1 VSEAVAT
8 RTGEKK
14 TVSGTMGR
22 AFKLEDTR
30 NIGIMA
36 HIDAG
41 KTTSTERILFYT
53 GVTYKIGSVDEGTA
67 TMDWMEQERERGIT
81 ITSAATTASWDRFG
95 KKYRVNIIDT
105 PGHVDFTVEV
115 ERSLRVLDGAVC
127 VFDSVAGVQPQSET
141 VWRQADK
148 YRVPRICFVNKM
160 DRMGADFDHVIGT
173 IRKRLGAHPVPLQF
187 PLGRE
192 DNFIGI
198 INFLEENVIVW
209 LEETLG
215 AKFEIFEVA
224 KLWDKAF
231 VDSRPDV
238 AAALKAS
245 AIDKKFYD
253 EHRNKVVEYI
263 AEHDDELVDKYLN
276 GVTLTLDEMRKSIRK
291 STLALKIVPVLAGSA
306 FKNKGIQPLLDA
318 VVDYLPSPIDVPP
331 VEGTDPA
338 TDEPILRR
346 AADDQPFAALAFK
359 IMSDPFVGHVTY
371 IRVYSGVLKSGSY
384 VVNSGKGTRE
394 RISRLLQ
401 MHANKRE
408 EIDEIHA
415 GDICACVGLK
425 SVNTGDTLCD
435 EEKQIILENI
445 DFPAPVISVAIEPKT
460 KADQD
465 KLGVAMQRLAQ
476 EDPTFRVSTEPD
488 TGQTLISGMGELH
501 LEIIV
506 DRMLREYNVQ
516 ANVGRPQVA
525 YRETIRKNAVAEGK
539 YIKQTGGKGQYG
551 HCKIELHPIPSSSH
565 ENMKEMSTDD
575 LDLLAKQVVGGGSAG
590 KWKFDKEHRFLF
602 IDKIAGGAI
611 PREFI
616 APIEAGI
623 REALDN
629 GVLAGFPMVDVAA
642 VLIDGSYHD
651 VDSNEMAFKIAGSM
665 AFKEACS
672 RAKAVLLEP
681 IMKVEVVVPEEYM
694 AAVFG
699 DLNARRSAIQGTENR
714 AGSNVI
720 RVEVPL
726 AQMFGYATDLRSRTQ
741 GRATFTMHF
750 SHYAELP
757 AALAEEVIK
766 KHRGEK

>member
-1 VSEAVAT
+1 MVEAAVI
-8 RTGEKK
+8 RSGEKK
-14 TVSGTMGR
+14 ASPGTMAR
-22 AFKLEDTR
+22 VFKLEDTR

-81 ITSAATTASWDRFG
+81 ITSAATTASWERFN

-160 DRMGADFDHVIGT
+160 DRMGADFDHVVRT
-173 IRKRLGAHPVPLQF
+173 IRQRLGAHPVPLQF

-198 INFLEENVIVW
+198 IDFLEQKVVVW

-215 AKFEIFEVA
+215 AKFEIFEVE

-231 VDSRPDV
+231 VDSRADV
-238 AAALKAS
+238 AAALKGS
-245 AIDKKFYD
+245 AIDKAFYD
-253 EHRNKVVEYI
+253 EHRNKVIEYI
-263 AEHDDELVDKYLN
+263 AEHDDEVLDKYLSE
-276 GVTLTLDEMRKSIRK
+276 GTLSLEEMRKSIRK

-318 VVDYLPSPIDVPP
+318 VIDFLPSPVDVPP
-331 VEGTDPA
+331 VEGSNPD
-338 TDEPILRR
+338 TDEVELRR
-346 AADDQPFAALAFK
+346 AADEQPFSALAFK

-371 IRVYSGVLKSGSY
+371 IRVYSGVLHSGSY
-384 VVNSGKGTRE
+384 VYNSGKRTRE

-408 EIDEIHA
+408 EIEEIYA

-435 EEKQIILENI
+435 ENKQIILESI
-445 DFPAPVISVAIEPKT
+445 EFPAPVISVAIEPKT

-525 YRETIRKNAVAEGK
+525 YRETIRKKAEAEGK
-539 YIKQTGGKGQYG
+539 YIKQTGGRGQYG
-551 HCKIELHPIPSSSH
+551 HAVIELHPLPSSDR
-565 ENMKEMSTDD
+565 ENMHELSTDD
-575 LDLLAKQVVGGGSAG
+575 LDALAKKIVGGSGG

-602 IDKIAGGAI
+602 IDKVVGGAI

-616 APIEAGI
+616 APVEAGI

-629 GVLAGFPMVDVAA
+629 GVLAGFTMVDVAA
-642 VLIDGSYHD
+642 VLVDGSYHD

-672 RAKAVLLEP
+672 RAKPVLLEP

-699 DLNARRSAIQGTENR
+699 DLNARRSAIQGTESR

-757 AALAEEVIK
+757 TALAEEVIK

>member
-1 VSEAVAT
+1 
-8 RTGEKK
+8 
-14 TVSGTMGR
+14 MPR

-81 ITSAATTASWDRFG
+81 ITSAATTASWTRND

-115 ERSLRVLDGAVC
+115 ERSLRVLDGAVA

-148 YRVPRICFVNKM
+148 YRVPRLAFVNKM
-160 DRMGADFDHVIGT
+160 DRMGADFDHVIRT
-173 IRKRLGAHPVPLQF
+173 MRQRLGAHPVPLQF

-198 INFLEENVIVW
+198 IDFLEQKVIVW

-215 AKFEIFEVA
+215 AKFEVFEVA
-224 KLWDKAF
+224 KLWDPAF
-231 VDSRPDV
+231 VSSRADV
-238 AAALKAS
+238 AAALKGS

-253 EHRNKVVEYI
+253 DHRAKVVEYI
-263 AEHDDELVDKYLN
+263 AEHDDEVLDKYLTE
-276 GVTLTLDEMRKSIRK
+276 GTLTLEEMRKSIRK

-318 VVDYLPSPIDVPP
+318 VIDYLPSPVDVPP
-331 VEGTDPA
+331 VDGINPEN
-338 TDEPILRR
+338 DEPALRR
-346 AADDQPFAALAFK
+346 ASDDQPFSALAFK

-384 VVNSGKGTRE
+384 VYNSGKRTRE

-408 EIDEIHA
+408 EIEEVYA
-415 GDICACVGLK
+415 GDICAVVGLK

-435 EEKQIILENI
+435 ETKQIILESI
-445 DFPAPVISVAIEPKT
+445 EFPAPVISVAIEPKT

-465 KLGVAMQRLAQ
+465 KLGVALQRLAQ

-506 DRMLREYNVQ
+506 DRMLRDYSVQ

-525 YRETIRKNAVAEGK
+525 YRETIRKKAEAEGK
-539 YIKQTGGKGQYG
+539 YIKQTGGRGQYG
-551 HCKIELHPIPSSSH
+551 HAVIELHPLPSSDH
-565 ENMKEMSTDD
+565 ENMHELSTDD
-575 LDLLAKQVVGGGSAG
+575 IDALAKSITGSTPG

-602 IDKIAGGAI
+602 IDKVVGGAI

-616 APIEAGI
+616 APVEAGI

-629 GVLAGFPMVDVAA
+629 GILAGFTMVDVAA
-642 VLIDGSYHD
+642 VLVDGSYHD

-665 AFKEACS
+665 AFKEAC
-672 RAKAVLLEP
+672 AKAKPVLLEP

-699 DLNARRSAIQGTENR
+699 DLNSRRSAIQGTESR

-750 SHYAELP
+750 SHYAEAP
-757 AALAEEVIK
+757 ASVSEEVIAK
-766 KHRGEK
+766 ARGKAVSK

>member
-1 VSEAVAT
+1 VVEAAVI
-8 RTGEKK
+8 RSGEKK
-14 TVSGTMGR
+14 ASPGTMAR
-22 AFKLEDTR
+22 VFKLDDTR

-81 ITSAATTASWDRFG
+81 INSAATTASWDRFG

-160 DRMGADFDHVIGT
+160 DRMGADFDHVVRT
-173 IRKRLGAHPVPLQF
+173 IRQRLGAHPVPLQF

-192 DNFIGI
+192 DNFVGI
-198 INFLEENVIVW
+198 IDFLEQKVVVW

-215 AKFEIFEVA
+215 AKFEIFEVE

-231 VDSRPDV
+231 VDSRADV
-238 AAALKAS
+238 AAALKGS
-245 AIDKKFYD
+245 AIDKAFYD
-253 EHRNKVVEYI
+253 EHRNKVIEYI
-263 AEHDDELVDKYLN
+263 AEHDDEVLDKYLTE
-276 GVTLTLDEMRKSIRK
+276 GTLSLEEMRKSIRK

-318 VVDYLPSPIDVPP
+318 VIDFLPSPVDVPP
-331 VEGTDPA
+331 VEGSNPD
-338 TDEPILRR
+338 TDEVELRR
-346 AADDQPFAALAFK
+346 AADEQPFSALAFK
-359 IMSDPFVGHVTY
+359 IMSDPFVGHLTY
-371 IRVYSGVLKSGSY
+371 IRVYSGVLRSGSY
-384 VVNSGKGTRE
+384 VYNSGKRTRE

-408 EIDEIHA
+408 EIEEIYA

-435 EEKQIILENI
+435 ENKQIILESI
-445 DFPAPVISVAIEPKT
+445 EFPAPVISVAIEPKT

-525 YRETIRKNAVAEGK
+525 YRETIRKKADAEGK
-539 YIKQTGGKGQYG
+539 YIKQTGGRGQYG
-551 HCKIELHPIPSSSH
+551 HAVIELHPLPSSDR
-565 ENMKEMSTDD
+565 ENMHELSTDD
-575 LDLLAKQVVGGGSAG
+575 LDALAKKIVGGSGG

-602 IDKIAGGAI
+602 IDKVVGGAI

-616 APIEAGI
+616 APVEAGI

-629 GVLAGFPMVDVAA
+629 GVLAGFTMVDVAA
-642 VLIDGSYHD
+642 VLVDGSYHD

-672 RAKAVLLEP
+672 RAKPVLLEP

-699 DLNARRSAIQGTENR
+699 DLNARRSAIQGTESR

-757 AALAEEVIK
+757 TALAEEVIK

>member
-1 VSEAVAT
+1 
-8 RTGEKK
+8 
-14 TVSGTMGR
+14 
-22 AFKLEDTR
+22 
-30 NIGIMA
+30 
-36 HIDAG
+36 
-41 KTTSTERILFYT
+41 
-53 GVTYKIGSVDEGTA
+53 VDEGTA

-81 ITSAATTASWDRFG
+81 ITSAATTAAWDRFG

-198 INFLEENVIVW
+198 IDFLEEKVIVW

-215 AKFEIFEVA
+215 AKFEIFEVG

-263 AEHDDELVDKYLN
+263 AEHDDELVEKYLN
-276 GVTLTLDEMRKSIRK
+276 GVPLTLEEMRKSIRK

-318 VVDYLPSPIDVPP
+318 VVDYLPSPLDVPP

-338 TDEPILRR
+338 TDETILRR
-346 AADDQPFAALAFK
+346 ASDDQPFAALAFK

-371 IRVYSGVLKSGSY
+371 VRVYSGVLKSGSY
-384 VVNSGKGTRE
+384 VMNSGKGTRE

-408 EIDEIHA
+408 EIDTIYA

-525 YRETIRKNAVAEGK
+525 YRETIRKNAIGEGK

-575 LDLLAKQVVGGGSAG
+575 LDLLAKEVVGGGSAG

-629 GVLAGFPMVDVAA
+629 GILAGFPMVDVAA

-665 AFKEACS
+665 AFKEACA